1 MSHSLDLNDR
11 ERDML
16 VGYARTSTLDQQ
28 AGMDAQV
35 RDLEAVGCER
45 VFREHVSSVS
55 SARPKLGEA
64 LRFVR
69 EGDVLIV
76 TKPDRLAR
84 STRQLLDIV
93 EDLDRRKVSL
103 VILSMG
109 GERIDSRS
117 PTGKLMLTVLGAMA
131 EFERNM
137 MLERQ
142 REGIAKAKA
151 EGKYHGRQ
159 PTARAKAAD
168 ILRMAGE
175 GKTRER
181 IAMELEISL
190 ASVYRVLAAS
200 KAA

>member
-1 MSHSLDLNDR
+1 VPGNCGWCEATLKGFAHLLSHPIAANPP
-11 ERDML
+11 
-16 VGYARTSTLDQQ
+16 G
-28 AGMDAQV
+28 G
-35 RDLEAVGCER
+35 LEAAGCER
-45 VFREHVSSVS
+45 VFPEHVSSVS
-55 SARPKLGEA
+55 AARPKQEEA

-76 TKPDRLAR
+76 TEPDRLAR
-84 STRQLLDIV
+84 STRQLLDIA

-103 VILSMG
+103 IVLSMG

-117 PTGKLMLTVLGAMA
+117 PTGRLMLTVLGAMA

-137 MLERQ
+137 MMERQ

-151 EGKYHGRQ
+151 EGKYAGRQ
-159 PTARAKAAD
+159 PTARAKSAD
-168 ILRMAGE
+168 IIRMAAE

>member
-1 MSHSLDLNDR
+1 
-11 ERDML
+11 
-16 VGYARTSTLDQQ
+16 
-28 AGMDAQV
+28 
-35 RDLEAVGCER
+35 
-45 VFREHVSSVS
+45 
-55 SARPKLGEA
+55 
-64 LRFVR
+64 
-69 EGDVLIV
+69 
-76 TKPDRLAR
+76 
-84 STRQLLDIV
+84 LDIV

-117 PTGKLMLTVLGAMA
+117 STGKLMLTVLGAMA

-151 EGKYHGRQ
+151 EGKYAGRQ
-159 PTARAKAAD
+159 PTARAKSAD
-168 ILRMAGE
+168 IIRMAGE

>member
-1 MSHSLDLNDR
+1 MSHSPDLN
-11 ERDML
+11 ERDGDMI

-28 AGMDAQV
+28 AGLQAQV
-35 RDLEAVGCER
+35 RDLEAAGCER
-45 VFREHVSSVS
+45 TFQEHVSSVS
-55 SARPKLGEA
+55 AARPKLEEA

-69 EGDVLIV
+69 EGDVLIA

-117 PTGKLMLTVLGAMA
+117 STGKLMLTVLGAMA
-131 EFERNM
+131 EYM

-151 EGKYHGRQ
+151 
-159 PTARAKAAD
+159 
-168 ILRMAGE
+168 
-175 GKTRER
+175 
-181 IAMELEISL
+181 
-190 ASVYRVLAAS
+190 
-200 KAA
+200 

>member
-1 MSHSLDLNDR
+1 MSHSLDLN
-11 ERDML
+11 ERDGDMI
-16 VGYARTSTLDQQ
+16 VGYARTSTLDQR
-28 AGMDAQV
+28 AGLQAQV
-35 RDLEAVGCER
+35 RDLEAAGCER
-45 VFREHVSSVS
+45 IFQEHVSSVS
-55 SARPKLGEA
+55 AARPKLEEA

-84 STRQLLDIV
+84 STRQLLDIA

-103 VILSMG
+103 IVLSMG

-151 EGKYHGRQ
+151 EGKYAGRQ
-159 PTARAKAAD
+159 PTARAKSAD
-168 ILRMAGE
+168 IIRMAGE

>member
-1 MSHSLDLNDR
+1 MSHSPDLN
-11 ERDML
+11 ERDGDMI

-28 AGMDAQV
+28 AGLQAQV
-35 RDLEAVGCER
+35 RDLEAAGCER
-45 VFREHVSSVS
+45 TFQEHVSSVS
-55 SARPKLGEA
+55 AARPKLEEA

-151 EGKYHGRQ
+151 EGKYAGRQ
-159 PTARAKAAD
+159 PTARAKSAD
-168 ILRMAGE
+168 IIRMAGE

>member
-1 MSHSLDLNDR
+1 
-11 ERDML
+11 
-16 VGYARTSTLDQQ
+16 
-28 AGMDAQV
+28 
-35 RDLEAVGCER
+35 
-45 VFREHVSSVS
+45 VSSVS
-55 SARPKLGEA
+55 AGRPKLEEA

-69 EGDVLIV
+69 EGDVLIA

-84 STRQLLDIV
+84 STRQLLDLV

-103 VILSMG
+103 ILLSMG

-151 EGKYHGRQ
+151 EGKYASRQRGRSRQTSCEWRRRGRPANALPWSSRYRWRRFTASWLPVRQLPNPEPVRRSGPARWDCPATARSRQ
-159 PTARAKAAD
+159 PDHDAMGTGHSRA
-168 ILRMAGE
+168 
-175 GKTRER
+175 
-181 IAMELEISL
+181 
-190 ASVYRVLAAS
+190 
-200 KAA
+200 